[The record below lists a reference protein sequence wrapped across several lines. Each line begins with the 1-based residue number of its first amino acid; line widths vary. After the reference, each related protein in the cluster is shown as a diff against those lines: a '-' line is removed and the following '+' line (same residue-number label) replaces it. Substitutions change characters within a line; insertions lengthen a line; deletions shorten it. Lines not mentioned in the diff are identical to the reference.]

1 MYGVTGRFVQ
11 NRTLKPL
18 GQERGAKGT
27 WRSERLPV
35 GLPAIHK
42 DPFDR
47 MLIAQAI
54 AAYVVIVSN
63 EDLFNAYGV
72 ARLW

>member
-18 GQERGAKGT
+18 GQERGAKGV

-47 MLIAQAI
+47 MLIA
-54 AAYVVIVSN
+54 
-63 EDLFNAYGV
+63 
-72 ARLW
+72 